1 MCHFSY
7 FIFSVT
13 LIWWNDYLLRRLGS
27 TRTPSPSKSVWVE
40 QSLKRS
46 YLRPIKVLQQGRV
59 RVQQSGKEFSSYLN
73 GGLFDLV
80 CDQVSGVMRQLGQN
94 PSEAEIQDM
103 VNQVRGGNGHG
114 GYLTVDVDLLFSF
127 YDP

>member
-1 MCHFSY
+1 M
-7 FIFSVT
+7 T

-114 GYLTVDVDLLFSF
+114 GYLTGDVDLLFSL
-127 YDP
+127 